1 MARNVKNS
9 ARAGRDRTRISSKH
23 QVTIPKPAF
32 AAAGFA
38 PGDTVRVE
46 ATGPGQVT
54 LTRLDELLDRY
65 EGALSGGENLSAV
78 VQRLRDEWE

>member
-9 ARAGRDRTRISSKH
+9 GRTRISSKH
-23 QVTIPKPAF
+23 QITIPRQAF

-38 PGDTVRVE
+38 AGDTVRVD
-46 ATGPGQVT
+46 AIGPGQVK

-65 EGALSGGENLSAV
+65 DGALSGGEDLSGV
-78 VQRLRDEWE
+78 VRRLRDEWE